1 MSDWDDER
9 LAHLPGDVTYSHFQD
24 SEHWLVI
31 STEYSFSRHCSRII
45 FSDVGAIGTL
55 SIDSACL
62 DRSFGAA
69 E

>member
-45 FSDVGAIGTL
+45 FSDIGTL
-55 SIDSACL
+55 SPRLIDNTCL
-62 DRSFGAA
+62 NKSFGAA